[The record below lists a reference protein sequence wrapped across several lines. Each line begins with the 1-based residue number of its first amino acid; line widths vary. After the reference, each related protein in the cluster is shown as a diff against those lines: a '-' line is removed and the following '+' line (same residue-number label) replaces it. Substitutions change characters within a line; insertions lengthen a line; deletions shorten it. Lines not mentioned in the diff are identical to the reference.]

1 MKHLLFF
8 AAFVALGSLAGAQ
21 DNAKK
26 AEDVIRFKEMKYN
39 FGKIKQGVP
48 VYHEFEFTNIGTTP
62 LTIEN
67 ALASCGCTTPSWPQ
81 APVMAGK
88 SDKIKAGFNAAA
100 PGTFEKTIQVKV
112 KGVDAYVDIRITGE
126 VVSN

>member
-1 MKHLLFF
+1 
-8 AAFVALGSLAGAQ
+8 
-21 DNAKK
+21 
-26 AEDVIRFKEMKYN
+26 
-39 FGKIKQGVP
+39 
-48 VYHEFEFTNIGTTP
+48 
-62 LTIEN
+62 
-67 ALASCGCTTPSWPQ
+67 
-81 APVMAGK
+81 MAGK